1 MTHIFAPDPS
11 SNVTA
16 RVSPVALGILAMAEI
31 VFVAG
36 SYLKE
41 FVLSCIT
48 PPENVLPPPVKIKP
62 PTLVV
67 GIKPSGRGSTTGCCI
82 QTLVVG
88 VNSQI

>member
-1 MTHIFAPDPS
+1 MTE
-11 SNVTA
+11 
-16 RVSPVALGILAMAEI
+16 ILS
-31 VFVAG
+31 VVG

-41 FVLSCIT
+41 FVLSWIS
-48 PPENVLPPPVKIKP
+48 PPENVLPPPVKMKP

-67 GIKPSGRGSTTGCCI
+67 GIKPSGTGSTAPLST

>member
-1 MTHIFAPDPS
+1 M
-11 SNVTA
+11 
-16 RVSPVALGILAMAEI
+16 AMAEI

-41 FVLSCIT
+41 FVLSCIS
-48 PPENVLPPPVKIKP
+48 PPENALPPPVKMKP

-67 GIKPSGRGSTTGCCI
+67 GIKPSGTGSTAGCS
-82 QTLVVG
+82 QEFVVG

>member
-16 RVSPVALGILAMAEI
+16 RVSPVALGILVMDEI
-31 VFVAG
+31 LSAAG

-62 PTLVV
+62 LTLVV
-67 GIKPSGRGSTTGCCI
+67 GMKPSGTGSTTPLCT